1 MQIIP
6 YYLFTPY
13 HDLQAI
19 PVVVKFASATLSLFS
34 TVGLIFNECFLIFA
48 LQADDRLQ
56 QFQELDLNPFSS
68 KDKLGQELHSR

>member
-19 PVVVKFASATLSLFS
+19 PVVVKFASVTLSLFS
-34 TVGLIFNECFLIFA
+34 TGWLIFNECFLIFA
-48 LQADDRLQ
+48 LQADDHLQ
-56 QFQELDLNPFSS
+56 QLQELDPNPF
-68 KDKLGQELHSR
+68 

>member
-19 PVVVKFASATLSLFS
+19 SVVVKFASATLSLFS
-34 TVGLIFNECFLIFA
+34 TVLMNVFLIFA
-48 LQADDRLQ
+48 LQANDRLQ
-56 QFQELDLNPFSS
+56 QFQELDLNPF
-68 KDKLGQELHSR
+68 